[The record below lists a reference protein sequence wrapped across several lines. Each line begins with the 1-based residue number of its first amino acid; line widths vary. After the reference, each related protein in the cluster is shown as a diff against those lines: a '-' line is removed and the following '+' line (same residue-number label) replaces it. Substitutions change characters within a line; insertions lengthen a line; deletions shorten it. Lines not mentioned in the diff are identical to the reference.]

1 MRVRRIYLYNIMYYA
16 HIMCPYYRLA
26 NIDMNRIFIW
36 NIMTRHVRLDNN
48 LSIMMTIIIIIIIII
63 IIKIILAIIIVMI
76 NIIVIIINN
85 NINNNHN
92 NDNSNCNKIA
102 SRELLIG
109 D

>member
-63 IIKIILAIIIVMI
+63 IKIILAIIIVMI